1 MHLRQSVT
9 AGRRKRRRNK
19 KNPDHRKTGVLC
31 RLPARGQVPLSH
43 LNEVRLIWLM
53 RGEGR
58 PSKPGSLAMLAAIRG
73 ASALILQSKARSD
86 DIEELGADLMAV
98 PPDHLVSAFPHH
110 TITGQKQH
118 KFIRSVETVEEEPHT
133 AVGDI
138 DYEAVARRNS
148 SSDLD
153 LRYTVEAMTRRA
165 ASLLMYSRAQ

>member
-1 MHLRQSVT
+1 MVADPVKVSAHCGLRS
-9 AGRRKRRRNK
+9 
-19 KNPDHRKTGVLC
+19 
-31 RLPARGQVPLSH
+31 S
-43 LNEVRLIWLM
+43 
-53 RGEGR
+53 
-58 PSKPGSLAMLAAIRG
+58 PGSLAMLAAICG

-138 DYEAVARRNS
+138 DYEAVTRRNS

-153 LRYTVEAMTRRA
+153 LRYTVEAVTRRA
-165 ASLLMYSRAQ
+165 ASLLRYPRAQ